1 MVGGEA
7 PEVGGEPPG
16 TPIADRDGILGPV
29 WRSFGLPFGAVLGSQ
44 NRPVWGSHLGGS
56 LLAPFWGGFG
66 RCFGT
71 LGGGVWELRIGPKTL
86 EKRRIRR
93 FLDPPL
99 PR

>member
-1 MVGGEA
+1 MVGGEP

-44 NRPVWGSHLGGS
+44 NRPVWGSHLGVG
-56 LLAPFWGGFG
+56 PGGHFWGLFG
-66 RCFGT
+66 ELFG
-71 LGGGVWELRIGPKTL
+71 VLRIARKRPEKRPKPL
-86 EKRRIRR
+86 EKGRIRR
-93 FLDPPL
+93 FWDPPL